1 MISSFAYSKFK
12 EILKVQAARS
22 GLQVI
27 EVNPAYSSLI
37 GLVNYVKPLGLS
49 VHMAA
54 SYVIA
59 LRGLNY
65 SNNKLL
71 NKNITT
77 KLKNYQID
85 EKPRIIK
92 NDNKNKLEIYTK
104 SKVYRLDYIVN
115 SNVTE
120 DKSNNYNRHDN
131 NLNEWSVISNLY
143 KTLQKDLYKEKLHQK
158 KLALELKSLME
169 SFPAPNDGLDLSYL
183 FSDDNL
189 QEHDTQ

>member
-143 KTLQKDLYKEKLHQK
+143 KTLQKDICKEKLHQK
-158 KLALELKSLME
+158 KLALELKSLMG